1 MKSSTSGN
9 QSCRLLVFFFEGVF
23 YVSKCIKKRSKGITR
38 IKFQVAEVFVEG
50 YLAMLDVRLEM
61 DCEF

>member
-1 MKSSTSGN
+1 M
-9 QSCRLLVFFFEGVF
+9 
-23 YVSKCIKKRSKGITR
+23 KKRSKGITR

>member
-1 MKSSTSGN
+1 MGAA
-9 QSCRLLVFFFEGVF
+9 RYFFEGVF
-23 YVSKCIKKRSKGITR
+23 YVSKCIRKRSKGITR